1 MAFEDR
7 TVTDRIAGRVLPLYG
22 WQHTHIAKMIMV
34 SENASYAI
42 INRMTGS
49 TDAVLRI
56 SRPGYHTL
64 AELVSEVRWIDA
76 LDGYGHG
83 INPAKVLPSLDRS
96 CIRSIIGDD
105 GVEYYCIMFEY
116 INGVCLEECINEK
129 ILECFKT
136 LGHMTAWMHIQSA
149 SWKDIVSIHRMHFN
163 YENIIG
169 EQADWGRWQDRKDID
184 RCSAYVMSEA
194 SDIIKLRLSEY
205 GINNANYGLIHA
217 DMRLANIIIANDDNS
232 MRVIDFDDCGFGW
245 FVSDFASSVSFM
257 EERAIVP
264 YLKDAWLNGYSAV
277 RTLSDRDIG
286 MIDTFV
292 MMRRLQLTAWMAGH
306 PESSPVKLYKENW
319 IKNTKTLAHKYLS
332 EE

>member
-7 TVTDRIAGRVLPLYG
+7 TVTDRLAEDVLPLYG
-22 WQHTHIAKMIMV
+22 WQYTHRARLMMV

-42 INRMTGS
+42 VNRMTGS

-76 LDGYGHG
+76 LAVYGHG
-83 INPAKVLPSLDRS
+83 INPAKVLPSLNKS
-96 CIRSIIGDD
+96 CIQSIIGND

-116 INGVCLEECINEK
+116 IDGVCLEECSDEK
-129 ILECFKT
+129 ILECFEA
-136 LGHMTAWMHIQSA
+136 LGRMTARMHIQSA
-149 SWKDIVSIHRMHFN
+149 SWKDIVSVHRMHFD
-163 YENIIG
+163 YDNIIG
-169 EQADWGRWQDRKDID
+169 EHADWGRWQDRSDID
-184 RCSAYVMSEA
+184 GYTASVMAEA
-194 SDIIKLRLSEY
+194 SDVIKLRLSEY

-232 MRVIDFDDCGFGW
+232 MRIIDFDDCGFGW
-245 FVSDFASSVSFM
+245 FVSDFAASVSFM
-257 EERAIVP
+257 EEKAIVP
-264 YLKDAWLNGYSAV
+264 YLKDAWLNGYTGV
-277 RTLSDRDIG
+277 RPLSDRDAA
-286 MIDTFV
+286 MTETFV

-319 IKNTKTLAHKYLS
+319 IENTKALAQKYIS
-332 EE
+332 

>member
-7 TVTDRIAGRVLPLYG
+7 TVTDRLAEDVLPLYG
-22 WQHTHIAKMIMV
+22 WQDTHRARLIMV

-42 INRMTGS
+42 VNKMTGS

-76 LDGYGHG
+76 LAVYGHG
-83 INPAKVLPSLDRS
+83 INPAKVLPSLNKS
-96 CIRSIIGDD
+96 CIQSIIGND

-116 INGVCLEECINEK
+116 IDGVCLEECSDEK
-129 ILECFKT
+129 ILECFET
-136 LGHMTAWMHIQSA
+136 LGHMTARMHIQSA
-149 SWKDIVSIHRMHFN
+149 SWKDIVSVHRMHFD
-163 YENIIG
+163 YDNIIG
-169 EQADWGRWQDRKDID
+169 EHADWGRWQDRSDID
-184 RCSAYVMSEA
+184 GYTASVMAEA
-194 SDIIKLRLSEY
+194 SDVIKLRLSEY

-232 MRVIDFDDCGFGW
+232 MRIIDFDDCGFGW
-245 FVSDFASSVSFM
+245 FVSDFAASVSFM
-257 EERAIVP
+257 EEKAIVP
-264 YLKDAWLNGYSAV
+264 YLKDAWLNGYTGV
-277 RTLSDRDIG
+277 RTLSDRDAA
-286 MIDTFV
+286 MTETFV

-319 IKNTKTLAHKYLS
+319 IENTKALAQKYIS
-332 EE
+332 